1 MEGDQE
7 ILGIREKSNDED
19 SELEKW
25 RWEGMQIPRAS
36 QMSLSGSLYGGLLG
50 LEGSDS
56 DMQGLNLNQNE
67 TYAVQ

>member
-1 MEGDQE
+1 
-7 ILGIREKSNDED
+7 
-19 SELEKW
+19 
-25 RWEGMQIPRAS
+25 
-36 QMSLSGSLYGGLLG
+36 MSLSGSLYGGLLG